1 MRDKLKLLTHMKIQS
16 KLGRILLSSFLL
28 TAFLIPINSKAQQ
41 NTVKFNVLPLV
52 SKTFTFE
59 YERMVAPKMSVNA
72 SLGFRPKSSIPFK
85 NLLTEFIDDEA
96 FLDETKLDHFTF
108 SPEFRFYTSKNG
120 SNGQGF
126 YIGPFFKYAKYNL
139 TTNYPYESDQ
149 GNIEHIPLNGGLK
162 TWGFGF
168 AIGSQFKLSDAVF
181 LDFRILGPHIGKATG
196 TISGK
201 MNLSAQEQEELRN
214 ELENLQNDIIKI
226 ESNVDSEGA
235 NVKAKGPWPGIRAG
249 LSIGYRF

>member
-1 MRDKLKLLTHMKIQS
+1 MKIYP
-16 KLGRILLSSFLL
+16 KLGRTLLSSFLL
-28 TAFLIPINSKAQQ
+28 PALLIPIHSKAQQ
-41 NTVKFNVLPLV
+41 NTVKFNLLPLV
-52 SKTFTFE
+52 GKTFTFE

-72 SLGFRPKSSIPFK
+72 SVGFRPKSSIPFK

-96 FLDETKLDHFTF
+96 
-108 SPEFRFYTSKNG
+108 FYTSKNG